1 MYFLR
6 GRGALVERLNSTP
19 ADATCF
25 FGEKSLFLVS
35 KCDQATRLITVLR
48 YTMYRIYTITLF
60 RCLYSDMFILV
71 AQKQP
76 NSQLYTY
83 IRGQSLVIAPV
94 PHTQIRHQSNMAWY
108 QWERRWPRGQI
119 VILWAV
125 TLPSVALY
133 RRQIVVLDSRR
144 GVPHVLFNSPRRKNA
159 LPIIFVT
166 RLLDSAS
173 SHADTL
179 SAQNNDISRPGVK
192 SGNIRPP
199 PPPDVL
205 PFHNYMLR
213 SQNPLIPPRIYPPFL
228 LLYAVTLRLPLAT
241 GCNVPSTV
249 VSKKNYNLFSLYTVS
264 CGTTKCHNGV
274 FTAWHS

>member
-108 QWERRWPRGQI
+108 QWERRWSRGQI
-119 VILWAV
+119 VISWAV
-125 TLPSVALY
+125 TLPSVSLY
-133 RRQIVVLDSRR
+133 RRRIVVLDSRR
-144 GVPHVLFNSPRRKNA
+144 GAPHMLFNSPRPENA
-159 LPIIFVT
+159 LPIIFYT

-179 SAQNNDISRPGVK
+179 FAQNNGISRPGVK
-192 SGNIRPP
+192 SGNI
-199 PPPDVL
+199 
-205 PFHNYMLR
+205 
-213 SQNPLIPPRIYPPFL
+213 SPPRCTPFSQL
-228 LLYAVTLRLPLAT
+228 HATLPEST
-241 GCNVPSTV
+241 HPSKNISPFSTPICGYITV
-249 VSKKNYNLFSLYTVS
+249 ISGNRMQGTIK
-264 CGTTKCHNGV
+264 CGK
-274 FTAWHS
+274 WEKL